1 MSGKLILIGCGPGAA
16 DLLTF
21 RAANRIASADLVLYD
36 RLIDPEILR
45 GVRDTAE
52 TLYVGKRCGDG
63 GRQQADI
70 NLRIAAALRAGQH
83 VARLKS
89 GDPMIFGRAVEE
101 LAIATDL
108 NAEVEIVPGVTAA
121 LAAASDAKIGLTER
135 AEIQSFTITTART
148 AKSLSVPEWSKL
160 AQPGSCMGFYMGVA
174 QAWRIQTALMSCG
187 VPGNA
192 PADWIERAGQD
203 CMRAVSTRLDRLS
216 LDAKTHE
223 IQNPAVLIVRY
234 PFSLAAAQADRARDA
249 FARPNA
255 QG

>member
-1 MSGKLILIGCGPGAA
+1 MPGKLVLIGCGPGAS

-21 RAANRIASADLVLYD
+21 RATNRIASADLVLYD
-36 RLIDPEILR
+36 RLIDPEIL
-45 GVRDTAE
+45 GFVNDAAT
-52 TLYVGKRCGDG
+52 TIYVGKRCGDG
-63 GRQQADI
+63 GRQQTDI
-70 NLRIAAALRAGQH
+70 NVRIAEALQAGQQ

-108 NAEVEIVPGVTAA
+108 GADVEIVPGVTAA

-135 AEIQSFTITTART
+135 SEIQSFTMTTART
-148 AKSLSVPEWSKL
+148 AKDLSVPEWSKL

-203 CMRAVSTRLDRLS
+203 CMRSVSTRLDRLS

-234 PFSLAAAQADRARDA
+234 PFSLAAAQVDREQAEMV
-249 FARPNA
+249 RPNA

>member
-1 MSGKLILIGCGPGAA
+1 MPGKLILIGCGPGAA

-36 RLIDPEILR
+36 RLIDLEVL
-45 GVRDTAE
+45 GFANDTAE
-52 TLYVGKRCGDG
+52 TIYVGKRCGDG
-63 GRQQADI
+63 GRQQMDI
-70 NLRIAAALRAGQH
+70 NIRISEALRSGQH

-89 GDPMIFGRAVEE
+89 GDPMIFGRAIEE
-101 LAIATDL
+101 IAIATNMD
-108 NAEVEIVPGVTAA
+108 AEVEIVPGVTAA

-135 AEIQSFTITTART
+135 AEIQSFTMTTART
-148 AKSLSVPEWSKL
+148 AKDLSVPEWSKL

-187 VPGNA
+187 VPGSA

-203 CMRAVSTRLDRLS
+203 CMRSVSTRLDRLS

-234 PFSLAAAQADRARDA
+234 PFSLATDQAELELAELT
-249 FARPNA
+249 RPNV